1 MVWITNLPQQRQST
15 GVWSVEKIQVKNQS
29 RRSFLKSAV
38 RGGIGLMA
46 FPAIVPARCVGEDAP
61 GRRIN
66 VAQIGCGRMG
76 RSDMGNT
83 MTEPLARV
91 VAVCDL
97 DSRRLAAGKKL
108 AEDYYTERGEAV
120 VNIKA
125 FHDYREILASPEID
139 AVIVTVPDHSHALVA
154 IEAVLAGKHV
164 YLQKPVTY
172 NIAEGIG
179 LRKAVQAKGIILQAG
194 SQQRS
199 QRPWHSFRAA
209 SEAVRNGRIG
219 RLRTIKIGLGLDKSS
234 GHAPAPMPVPPNL
247 DYERWLGS
255 APEQPY
261 MEGRV
266 HPQESASGR
275 PGWITTEDFG
285 LGMITNWGAHHV
297 DIAHWAMGQSLGGP
311 LTIDAHGEFITNDLC
326 TVHGAYHVEMLY
338 PNDVRVILDNKFE
351 TGLRFDGDEG
361 WIFCTRSEETN
372 TGGDAASNE
381 NGDPRLPLR
390 ASKPSILS
398 PLDGNAVRWAPSWTH
413 HGNWLESI
421 VANRQPIAPVDQ
433 AVRSLEACY
442 AAWVGMKLNRK
453 LKWDAATESFPGDAE
468 ANAMLGRK
476 ARKAEFDFERVL
488 KQAGIGAT
496 YASTGS

>member
-1 MVWITNLPQQRQST
+1 MPDAAMKPRSRRSGNCLLASQIILNLVSL
-15 GVWSVEKIQVKNQS
+15 QS
-29 RRSFLKSAV
+29 RRDFLKSTV
-38 RGGIGLMA
+38 RGGIGLIV
-46 FPAIVPARCVGEDAP
+46 FPSILPARLFGAEAP
-61 GRRIN
+61 GKKIN

-83 MTEPLARV
+83 MTERLSRM

-97 DSRRLAAGKKL
+97 DSRRLAAGKKM
-108 AEDYYTERGEAV
+108 AEDYYRDFGEAV
-120 VNIKA
+120 VNVKA
-125 FHDYREILASPEID
+125 FHDYREILSSPEID
-139 AVIVTVPDHSHALVA
+139 AVIISVPDHSHARLA
-154 IEAVLAGKHV
+154 IEAALAGKHV

-172 NIAEGIG
+172 NIVEGIG
-179 LRKAVQAKGIILQAG
+179 LRKAVQAKKIILQTG

-219 RLRTIKIGLGLDKSS
+219 RLHTIKIGLGLDKPS
-234 GHAPAPMPVPPNL
+234 GSAPAPMPVPPNL
-247 DYERWLGS
+247 DFDRWLGS

-266 HPQESASGR
+266 HPQDSVSGR

-297 DIAHWAMGQSLGGP
+297 DIAQWAMGQSLGGP
-311 LTIDAHGEFITNDLC
+311 LTIEADAEFPVNDLC

-338 PNDVRVILDNKFE
+338 PNDVRLILDNKFE
-351 TGLRFDGDEG
+351 TGLRFEGDDG
-361 WIFCTRSEETN
+361 WIFCTRSEEST
-372 TGGDAASNE
+372 TGGDPGLND

-398 PLDGNAVRWAPSWTH
+398 PLDGNAVRWPPSRTH

-421 VANRQPIAPVDQ
+421 VANREPIAPVDQ

-453 LKWDAATESFPGDAE
+453 LKWDVATESFDEDAE
-468 ANAMLGRK
+468 ANALCGRK
-476 ARKAEFDFERVL
+476 ARKADFDFDLIL
-488 KQAGIGAT
+488 KKAEIV
-496 YASTGS
+496 